1 MAKVIDITSNEP
13 HKSSEVICVKCG
25 VRWYAVRHV
34 DTWLRDLECKA
45 CGTGFVIET
54 GEDITKPLDADQ
66 IKKNFDEIKELFKID
81 PLI

>member
-1 MAKVIDITSNEP
+1 MKTIDINANEP

-45 CGTGFVIET
+45 CGPGFVIET
-54 GEDITKPLDADQ
+54 GEAITVVGPLKP
-66 IKKNFDEIKELFKID
+66 INRINELLKLD